1 MKVLVLSGGRSAE
14 REISLLSAKWVSG
27 ELRRAGHTVI
37 DLIIQKNGRWV
48 IDGSSEETS
57 FETGP
62 VPWKIFSGNSE
73 KTQIHFDVVFPVLHG
88 SYGEDGTVQGLCATA
103 GWPCTG
109 VPVMGS
115 SVAMEKHTLKKLAQN
130 ESLPVVP
137 WVFIDENENTSL
149 EILREH
155 IDLLGFPVFVKPSR
169 LGSSV
174 GISRAEN
181 HEELSVAVQTAS
193 EFDHLILIEKAVDSP
208 REIEVSVI
216 GNGNRIFS
224 SLPGEVLPGK
234 EWYNYEAKYHCE
246 DSKLAVPA
254 DLSASVTED
263 IRIMAEKAFALLG
276 GRGFSRVD
284 FLMNSEGIWLNEIN
298 TIPGFTSI
306 SMFPKLW
313 AASGMK
319 SDELLNFILEE
330 TLSRDE
336 HGLEV
341 K

>member
-14 REISLLSAKWVSG
+14 REISSLSAKWVSG
-27 ELRRAGHTVI
+27 ELRSAGHTVI
-37 DLIIQKNGRWV
+37 DVTIEQNGRWV
-48 IDGSSEETS
+48 IDGSTEEIS

-62 VPWKIFSGNSE
+62 IPWKLMSSKKEIS
-73 KTQIHFDVVFPVLHG
+73 FDVVFPVLHG

-103 GWPCTG
+103 GWPCAG

-115 SVAMEKHTLKKLAQN
+115 SVAMEKHTLKNLAQN
-130 ESLPVVP
+130 ASLPVVP
-137 WVFIDENENTSL
+137 WVFINEYTSL
-149 EILREH
+149 EILQEQ
-155 IDLLGFPVFVKPSR
+155 IDSLGFPLFVKPSR

-174 GISRAEN
+174 GIGRVEN
-181 HEELSVAVQTAS
+181 PEELSLAVKTAS
-193 EFDHLILIEKAVDSP
+193 EFDNLILIEKAVDSP

-216 GNGNRIFS
+216 GNGYRILS
-224 SLPGEVLPGK
+224 SLPGEVLPGR
-234 EWYNYEAKYHCE
+234 EWYDYEAKYNCE

-254 DLSASVTED
+254 ELSASETED
-263 IRIMAEKAFALLG
+263 IRIMAERAFALLG

-284 FLMNSEGIWLNEIN
+284 FLMNSDGIWLNEIN
-298 TIPGFTSI
+298 TIPGFTRI

-313 AASGMK
+313 AASGMN
-319 SDELLNFILEE
+319 SEELLNFILEE
-330 TLSRDE
+330 ALSRDE